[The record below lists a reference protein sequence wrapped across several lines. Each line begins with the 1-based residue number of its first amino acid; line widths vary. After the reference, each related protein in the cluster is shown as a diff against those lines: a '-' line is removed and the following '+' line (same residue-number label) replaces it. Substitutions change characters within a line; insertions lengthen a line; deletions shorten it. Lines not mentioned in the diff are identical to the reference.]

1 MHEKASDGKAGF
13 LVYAN
18 WTDAPDIM
26 CKAMTV
32 GFDESLVD
40 SDDPSIIGQVG
51 TRCMVVTDR
60 AYHLM
65 RGVNYR
71 SKLPLQ
77 LLSLINVHIPKPW
90 AESCAAAIKAAGVSL
105 TESVLTT
112 MRSRCRL
119 KAIFKL
125 LSWMEKPK
133 PRISRRLVKLLTR
146 PRSSHQYCQLR

>member
-71 SKLPLQ
+71 SKLPLH
-77 LLSLINVHIPKPW
+77 LLI
-90 AESCAAAIKAAGVSL
+90 AA
-105 TESVLTT
+105 
-112 MRSRCRL
+112 
-119 KAIFKL
+119 
-125 LSWMEKPK
+125 P
-133 PRISRRLVKLLTR
+133 LVNQRAYT
-146 PRSSHQYCQLR
+146 